1 MSMRADAKA
10 RTRAKVL
17 AVAASQFATRGY
29 ERTTIRTIAKE
40 MRMSTGAIFANFKGK
55 EELYQEISP
64 EVCLWPTPDWL
75 WDNVQDGVAGA
86 GSYKTPIVRGWMVT
100 LGVKKNLCVKDGD
113 QILR

>member
-1 MSMRADAKA
+1 MSDSYCCF
-10 RTRAKVL
+10 TVL
-17 AVAASQFATRGY
+17 PCVCTAHHKQTQIVLIRL
-29 ERTTIRTIAKE
+29 IRTHLAGDLALIVE
-40 MRMSTGAIFANFKGK
+40 

>member
-1 MSMRADAKA
+1 M
-10 RTRAKVL
+10 
-17 AVAASQFATRGY
+17 
-29 ERTTIRTIAKE
+29 
-40 MRMSTGAIFANFKGK
+40 
-55 EELYQEISP
+55 
-64 EVCLWPTPDWL
+64 PTPDWL

>member
-1 MSMRADAKA
+1 MCYRW
-10 RTRAKVL
+10 RTMAERCG
-17 AVAASQFATRGY
+17 RGALP
-29 ERTTIRTIAKE
+29 R
-40 MRMSTGAIFANFKGK
+40 
-55 EELYQEISP
+55 EISP